1 MGRGCIKRNDVG
13 RSPCLTGGKVKESP
27 QVRRVTKREYGQ
39 MQGMPEATLGIL
51 TPCSRSES
59 LGWELG

>member
-13 RSPCLTGGKVKESP
+13 RRPCLTGGKVKESP
-27 QVRRVTKREYGQ
+27 QVRGVTKREDRQ